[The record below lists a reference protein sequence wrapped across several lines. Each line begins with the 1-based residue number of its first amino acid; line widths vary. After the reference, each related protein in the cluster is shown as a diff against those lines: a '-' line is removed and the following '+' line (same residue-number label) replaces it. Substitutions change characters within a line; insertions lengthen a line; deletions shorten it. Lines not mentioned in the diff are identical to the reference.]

1 MTNDKFVSWEAAVSW
16 LMKQSDKQELV
27 RDCYYDASVIEAAH
41 RYELS
46 AEWGAIIRYLP
57 TPQVLGNALDL
68 GAGRGIAS
76 YGLAKL
82 GWSVLAVEPDASN
95 LVGAGAI
102 EHIAQV
108 EKLPIKVIKEFG
120 EKIECESATFDLVFA
135 RQVLHHAH
143 NLNQLCAEVFRL
155 LKPGGIFIAVRDHVI
170 SSKTDLQA
178 FWDIHPLHH
187 LYGGENAFTEAE
199 YIAAMKNAG
208 FIVKRV
214 IKSFDSVINYA
225 PYSDESLKTE
235 LKNRIKKLPIIGNI
249 NGLLDNKWLYKLT
262 LKLLSA
268 FDSRPGRLYSFV
280 CIKPE
285 K

>member
-1 MTNDKFVSWEAAVSW
+1 MSDKFVTWEDAVSW
-16 LMKQSDKQELV
+16 LMAQPDKQDLV
-27 RDCYYDASVIEAAH
+27 RDCYYDASVTEAAQ
-41 RYELS
+41 RYWKS
-46 AEWGAIIRYLP
+46 PEWQAVNAILP
-57 TPQVLGNALDL
+57 INQGYALDL

-76 YGLAKL
+76 YSLTKE
-82 GWSVLAVEPDASN
+82 GWNVLAVEPDSSN

-102 EHIAQV
+102 EYLAQS
-108 EKLPIKVIKEFG
+108 ETLPIQVVREFG
-120 EKIECESATFDLVFA
+120 EKIKCDSVSFDLVFA
-135 RQVLHHAH
+135 RQVLHHA
-143 NLNQLCAEVFRL
+143 NDLKQLCAEVYRV
-155 LKPGGIFIAVRDHVI
+155 LKPGGSFIAVRDHVI
-170 SSKTDLQA
+170 SSQADLPA
-178 FWDIHPLHH
+178 FFDAHPLHH

-214 IKSFDSVINYA
+214 VKSFDSVINYA

-235 LKNRIKKLPIIGNI
+235 LKNRIKKLPIIGNV
-249 NGLLDNKWLYKLT
+249 NNLLNNKWLYKLT
-262 LKLLSA
+262 LKLLSV

>member
-1 MTNDKFVSWEAAVSW
+1 MSDKFVTWEDAVSW
-16 LMKQSDKQELV
+16 LMAQPDKQDLV
-27 RDCYYDASVIEAAH
+27 RDCYYDASVTEAAQ
-41 RYELS
+41 RYWKS
-46 AEWGAIIRYLP
+46 PEWQAVNAILP
-57 TPQVLGNALDL
+57 INQGYALDL

-76 YGLAKL
+76 YSLTKE
-82 GWSVLAVEPDASN
+82 GWNVLAVEPDSSN

-102 EHIAQV
+102 EYLAQS
-108 EKLPIKVIKEFG
+108 ETLPIQVVREFG
-120 EKIECESATFDLVFA
+120 EKIKCDSVSFDLVFA
-135 RQVLHHAH
+135 RQVLHHA
-143 NLNQLCAEVFRL
+143 NYLKQLCAEVYRV
-155 LKPGGIFIAVRDHVI
+155 LKPGGSFIAVRDHVI
-170 SSKTDLQA
+170 SSQADLPA
-178 FWDIHPLHH
+178 FFDAHPLHH

-214 IKSFDSVINYA
+214 VKSFDSVINYA

-235 LKNRIKKLPIIGNI
+235 LKNRIKKLPIIGNV
-249 NGLLDNKWLYKLT
+249 NNLLNNKWLYKLT
-262 LKLLSA
+262 LKLLSV

>member
-1 MTNDKFVSWEAAVSW
+1 MSDKFVSWEDAVSW
-16 LMKQSDKQELV
+16 LMDQPDKQDLV
-27 RDCYYDASVIEAAH
+27 RDCYYDASVTEAAQ
-41 RYELS
+41 RYWKS
-46 AEWGAIIRYLP
+46 PEWHALKAILP
-57 TPQVLGNALDL
+57 SLLGRALDL

-76 YGLAKL
+76 YALAKE
-82 GWSVLAVEPDASN
+82 GWSVLSLEPDSSN

-102 EHIAQV
+102 EYLAQS
-108 EKLPIKVIKEFG
+108 EALPIQVVKEFG
-120 EKIECESATFDLVFA
+120 EKIKCDSASFDLVFA

-143 NLNQLCAEVFRL
+143 DLKQLCAEVYRV
-155 LKPGGIFIAVRDHVI
+155 LKPGGSFIAVRDHVI
-170 SSKTDLQA
+170 SSQADLPA
-178 FWDIHPLHH
+178 FFDEHPLHH

-214 IKSFDSVINYA
+214 VKSFDSVINYA

-235 LKNRIKKLPIIGNI
+235 LKNRIKKLPIIGNV
-249 NGLLDNKWLYKLT
+249 NSLLNNKWLYKLT
-262 LKLLSA
+262 LKLLSV

>member
-1 MTNDKFVSWEAAVSW
+1 MNDKFVSWEAAVSW
-16 LMKQSDKQELV
+16 LMEQPDKQELV
-27 RDCYYDASVIEAAH
+27 RDCYYDPSVTVAAQ
-41 RYELS
+41 RYQNS
-46 AEWGAIIRYLP
+46 AEWEAIQRLLP
-57 TPQVLGNALDL
+57 TPLALGHALDL

-76 YGLAKL
+76 YALAKA
-82 GWSVLAVEPDASN
+82 GWNVLAVEPDASN

-102 EHIAQV
+102 EQIAQT
-108 EKLPIKVIKEFG
+108 ENLPIKVIKEFG
-120 EKIECESATFDLVFA
+120 EKIECESESFDLVFA

-155 LKPGGIFIAVRDHVI
+155 LKPGGSFIAVRDHVI
-170 SSKTDLQA
+170 SSKADLQA
-178 FWDIHPLHH
+178 FLDIHPLHH

-214 IKSFDSVINYA
+214 VKSFDSVINYA

-249 NGLLDNKWLYKLT
+249 NGLLNNKWLYKLT
-262 LKLLSA
+262 LKLLSV